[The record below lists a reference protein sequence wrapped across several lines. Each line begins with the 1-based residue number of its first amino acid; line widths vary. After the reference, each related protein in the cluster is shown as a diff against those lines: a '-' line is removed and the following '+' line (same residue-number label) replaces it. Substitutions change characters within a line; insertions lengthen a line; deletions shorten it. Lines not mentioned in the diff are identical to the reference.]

1 MSDSSDQID
10 GATGA
15 GSSKLWPAFLV
26 LVPLLYFLSVGPA
39 IVAYENS
46 ASVRFQTT
54 LQTIY
59 YPLELFYDNVPF
71 IQPALDLY
79 INLWS

>member
-1 MSDSSDQID
+1 MSDSSEQID
-10 GATGA
+10 GASGA
-15 GSSKLWPAFLV
+15 GNAKLWPAFLV

-39 IVAYENS
+39 IIAYENS
-46 ASVRFQTT
+46 TSMRFQTT

-59 YPLELFYDNVPF
+59 YPLELFYDKVPF